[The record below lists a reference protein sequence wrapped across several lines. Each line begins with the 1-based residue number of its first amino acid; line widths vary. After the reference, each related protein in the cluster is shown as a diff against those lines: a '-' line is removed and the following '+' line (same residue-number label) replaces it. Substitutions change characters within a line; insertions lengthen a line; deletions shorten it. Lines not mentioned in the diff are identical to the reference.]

1 MRVFQVEDGWSIEHV
16 RIGARPDPQPGAGQ
30 VRVRM
35 RASALNYRD
44 LLVPA
49 RGYGSRMKPLPL
61 IMLSDGVGVVDAVG
75 ERVAQLKVGDRVC
88 PLFFQTWSGGEPNK
102 RRLSLSLGIELDG
115 TMAELMV
122 LPVEGVAPA
131 PAHLDDVEA
140 AALPTA
146 AVTAWRALVTEG
158 RVKPGDTVI
167 VQGTGGVALFA
178 LQFAKLLGAYVIVT
192 SSSDDKLARVR
203 ALGADETIN
212 YRTVPEWGKRARDI
226 AGDDGV
232 DHVVDVGGQGTLPQ
246 SSRQRRRL
254 HGHGPGDH
262 PAPAAPDDR
271 SRVCV
276 RGAAPGARLP
286 GERQAFR
293 QDLHQALRRGFLLHH
308 HFACRS
314 QVTGRRIL
322 RLATCDLRLASCR
335 KSDRSRSMCGRKRNT
350 RPLLAYVY
358 ASRWIASAMP
368 LTAPRSTTSLAWRIA
383 LAIAAAS
390 DLPWAT
396 IATPWTPSSGAPP

>member
-1 MRVFQVEDGWSIEHV
+1 
-16 RIGARPDPQPGAGQ
+16 
-30 VRVRM
+30 
-35 RASALNYRD
+35 
-44 LLVPA
+44 
-49 RGYGSRMKPLPL
+49 
-61 IMLSDGVGVVDAVG
+61 
-75 ERVAQLKVGDRVC
+75 
-88 PLFFQTWSGGEPNK
+88 
-102 RRLSLSLGIELDG
+102 
-115 TMAELMV
+115 AELMV

-246 SSRQRRRL
+246 SLRAVRAGGTISLIGVLAGGTMDAALGPVVTRNVRL
-254 HGHGPGDH
+254 QGVTVGSADDFTAMARAITQHRLRPTIDRVFAFEELR
-262 PAPAAPDDR
+262 PALDY
-271 SRVCV
+271 
-276 RGAAPGARLP
+276 
-286 GERQAFR
+286 
-293 QDLHQALRRGFLLHH
+293 
-308 HFACRS
+308 
-314 QVTGRRIL
+314 
-322 RLATCDLRLASCR
+322 LASGKHFGKICI
-335 KSDRSRSMCGRKRNT
+335 KH
-350 RPLLAYVY
+350 
-358 ASRWIASAMP
+358 
-368 LTAPRSTTSLAWRIA
+368 
-383 LAIAAAS
+383 
-390 DLPWAT
+390 
-396 IATPWTPSSGAPP
+396 